1 MMNLKLRDMKKHTK
15 KMLILKKH
23 KYITPFNF
31 FTLQRSQECLFH
43 WYFSMSGRITGTNF
57 IIAS

>member
-1 MMNLKLRDMKKHTK
+1 MKKHRK
-15 KMLILKKH
+15 EMVILKNH

-31 FTLQRSQECLFH
+31 FTLQRSRECLFH
-43 WYFSMSGRITGTNF
+43 WYFNMSGGITGQNF

>member
-1 MMNLKLRDMKKHTK
+1 MKKHRK
-15 KMLILKKH
+15 EMLILKKY

-31 FTLQRSQECLFH
+31 FTLQRSRECLFH
-43 WYFSMSGRITGTNF
+43 WYFFMSSRIIGKNF